1 MIANHSHLVYRLG
14 RIPFNNGAGAVMNP
28 REFGWTDQS
37 TSSMPLALAN
47 IGERLRI
54 VDVSGQRTTTKRLES
69 MGLRVGVE
77 CQIVQRQGNG
87 VVVQVENT
95 RLALGTGL
103 LHRVRVDHV

>member
-1 MIANHSHLVYRLG
+1 
-14 RIPFNNGAGAVMNP
+14 MN
-28 REFGWTDQS
+28 RDEISWTDQS
-37 TSSMPLALAN
+37 APSMPLALAGV
-47 IGERLRI
+47 GERVRI

-77 CQIVQRQGNG
+77 CEIVQRQGNG

-103 LHRVRVDHV
+103 LHRVRVDHVR